1 MADRVLFLYPDDYDA
16 TTATRRVLEAGRN
29 LFPEL
34 KFLYWARN
42 GVPRETKDSFY
53 DGIQKEVFLK
63 VAPPRSLKVVWITL
77 IYQVWLLRKII
88 AYKPGFISAF
98 YFYTALPALLYK
110 YIFNR
115 KCKVVYDPRDYFAVC
130 YIVHPA
136 ITWTLRLVDNIFMR
150 LADQVIFPDKQFFTY
165 YGMFK
170 MPQEKY
176 FILPNSTE
184 DCYGE
189 LVNDCINTTYNI
201 PAGSIIVPLIGYFSE
216 TRGKDLFFKVIKMQP
231 EGVHFIVAGVIR
243 DPSDEAFFRSQSNVT
258 FLDKIPYRKALWIMR
273 ESTFVPLLYDPASL
287 NNKYAI
293 PTKFYDSLMVG
304 TPVMVSFE
312 QEDVYHIVSTF
323 KLGVGIAYN
332 NVEQFLENLIIF
344 RQNTHVF
351 NRSDL
356 RTHFLSTY
364 DFSLYK
370 QGLYDFYK
378 KLIH

>member
-1 MADRVLFLYPDDYDA
+1 MAARVLFLYPDDYDA

-34 KFLYWARN
+34 KFLFWARN
-42 GVPRETKDSFY
+42 GAPREIKDSIY
-53 DGIQKEVFLK
+53 NDIQKEVFLK
-63 VAPPRSLKVVWITL
+63 VAPPRSLKVVWLTL
-77 IYQVWLLRKII
+77 VYQLWLLRKII
-88 AYKPGFISAF
+88 AYKPDFISAF

-110 YIFNR
+110 FIFNR

-136 ITWTLRLVDNIFMR
+136 ITWVLRLVDNIFMR
-150 LADQVIFPDKQFFTY
+150 FADQVVFPDKQFFTY

-184 DCYGE
+184 DCYDE
-189 LVNDCINTTYNI
+189 LVNDDIYATYNI
-201 PAGSIIVPLIGYFSE
+201 PTGSIIVPLIGYFSE

-243 DPSDEAFFRSQSNVT
+243 DPFDEAFFRSQPNVT
-258 FLDKIPYRKALWIMR
+258 FLDKIPYSRALWIMK

-312 QEDVYHIVSTF
+312 QEDVYHIVSAF
-323 KLGVGIAYN
+323 KLGIGIAYN
-332 NVEQFLENLIIF
+332 NVEQFMENLIIF
-344 RQNTHVF
+344 RQNTRVF
-351 NRSDL
+351 NRNDL
-356 RTHFLSTY
+356 RTYFLSNY

-370 QGLYDFYK
+370 QGLHDFYK
-378 KLIH
+378 KLIQ